1 MLEQRVKE
9 YEAEIGIRKTNIKY
23 ISERILN
30 KFKLTNKDKYKYLVQ
45 KMALSQKL
53 LTISDDLE
61 KMRES
66 QEESKKNQRS
76 NMIKLED

>member
-1 MLEQRVKE
+1 MKE

>member
-1 MLEQRVKE
+1 
-9 YEAEIGIRKTNIKY
+9 
-23 ISERILN
+23 
-30 KFKLTNKDKYKYLVQ
+30 
-45 KMALSQKL
+45 MALSQKL